1 MSAPAIARQPII
13 ERSDDVPKTNPIWKT
28 TFLAAVL
35 VAAVA
40 GTASAGPVS
49 AAKDAVDP
57 DCTVGKAAKGAAERA
72 TVGVGNRCKP
82 GETARDAVGLDG
94 KKDRDKRDG
103 KRRKKDD

>member
-1 MSAPAIARQPII
+1 M
-13 ERSDDVPKTNPIWKT
+13 VKTNPIWKT
-28 TFLAAVL
+28 TLLAAAL

-40 GTASAGPVS
+40 GNAGAGPVS

-57 DCTVGKAAKGAAERA
+57 DCTVGKAVKGAAERA

-94 KKDRDKRDG
+94 KKDRDKHER
-103 KRRKKDD
+103 KRKKNDD

>member
-1 MSAPAIARQPII
+1 MQ
-13 ERSDDVPKTNPIWKT
+13 KTKPIWKT
-28 TFLAAVL
+28 TILAAVL

-40 GTASAGPVS
+40 GNADAGPVS

-94 KKDRDKRDG
+94 KKDRDKREH
-103 KRRKKDD
+103 KRKKNDD